1 MKQAG
6 KRFDKFMDKLE
17 TSVPQVL
24 PKIDEAERNELMSSG
39 ATKAMA
45 NKQPGGLE
53 PSPKDDSIDRANKAA
68 TELNAKGYKIIE
80 ARDIVHAVPPEGYKS
95 MEGQK
100 VGEGDM
106 RLICDTAGGTFRPIL
121 EGTDEGNYFKA
132 TKSANLQDT
141 HYLKSAI
148 QVTTDREARDNVKK
162 VLTQQREG
170 GGRGKGVVSNKAQ
183 AVGGGECCI
192 FNDYGAGGCCN
203 CNRGAGPELKIR

>member
-17 TSVPQVL
+17 KSVPQVL

-68 TELNAKGYKIIE
+68 TELNSKGYKIIE
-80 ARDIVHAVPPEGYKS
+80 ARDIVHAVPPEGYK
-95 MEGQK
+95 ERQT

-106 RLICDTAGGTFRPIL
+106 RLICDTAGGTFRPIP
-121 EGTDEGNYFKA
+121 ERTDEGNYFKA

-148 QVTTDREARDNVKK
+148 QVTTDREARDNLKK

-192 FNDYGAGGCCN
+192 YNPARGGGWEP
-203 CNRGAGPELKIR
+203 CNR